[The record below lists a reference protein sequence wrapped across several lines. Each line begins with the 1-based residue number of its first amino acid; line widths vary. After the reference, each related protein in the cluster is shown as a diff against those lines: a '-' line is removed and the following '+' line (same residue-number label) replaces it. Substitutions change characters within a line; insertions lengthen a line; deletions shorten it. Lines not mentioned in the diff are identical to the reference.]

1 MATARRRSRIVWTVL
16 LVLWICVVWGH
27 SLMSAEISAEESS
40 RFVFLVRPFFAM
52 CGITDEG
59 FMTHVIRKTA
69 HFSEYAVLASI
80 AIGCVRAWWG
90 ATRTAL
96 YTVLAIW
103 VCVPVV
109 DETIQGLSP
118 GRAPRVTDVLIDM
131 AGGLLGMLIAHAVL
145 RRKRLRN

>member
-1 MATARRRSRIVWTVL
+1 
-16 LVLWICVVWGH
+16 
-27 SLMSAEISAEESS
+27 
-40 RFVFLVRPFFAM
+40 
-52 CGITDEG
+52 
-59 FMTHVIRKTA
+59 MTHVIRKTA